1 MKKKLYLL
9 ILFVAPFMLSLKAQ
23 NQRSCNAAFTYTIN
37 QNMVSF
43 SPVDSFA
50 QQGEWIFGDGN
61 SSWGLYV
68 TNSYAASGTY
78 KVTHIVSDSAICS
91 DTSLQTITVNFT
103 ISCLVD
109 ITYSID
115 SGSLNS
121 PSFNNQYIFTAQPS
135 VIGSTVKNYSWTI
148 DSTISTDSTNNSF
161 RYKFLHLGTHHVCVQ
176 LQTYSGCVATKCID
190 IPVKNIDS
198 CTASYTYTVSPENPL
213 LVTFKPSP
221 DSSNY
226 KYQWY
231 FNGVEDT
238 ASHPVHLFSK
248 GVSEIYLVIS
258 KYDSAV
264 NVCSASAAGSISVGL
279 GPADTCSLN
288 FSYTINP
295 SMPNQVSFIAQ
306 GGQPLVSQD
315 WTIIA
320 LPDSTGITLQSNNP
334 VYNFTDTGYYLIKL
348 KAVTQAGCIDSVL
361 QEILIDSFP
370 RNATA
375 SNQSQLLNA
384 YPNPA
389 SNQVSININLPEN
402 TSVMVNI
409 FSVSGNIV
417 ATKKLEGFAGANI
430 ISMPVQNLQS
440 GIYYIEIKYGNE
452 TKRSRF
458 QKM

>member
-1 MKKKLYLL
+1 
-9 ILFVAPFMLSLKAQ
+9 MLSLQAQ
-23 NQRSCNAAFTYTIN
+23 NQSSCNAAFTYTIN

-50 QQGEWIFGDGN
+50 RLGEWIFGDGN
-61 SSWGLYV
+61 SYWGYYV
-68 TNSYAASGTY
+68 NYSYAAPGTY
-78 KVTHIVSDSAICS
+78 KVTHIVSDSLTCA
-91 DTSLQTITVNFT
+91 DTSVQMITVNFT
-103 ISCLVD
+103 ASCSVD
-109 ITYSID
+109 ISYFID

-121 PSFNNQYIFTAQPS
+121 TAFNNQYIFTAQAS
-135 VIGSTVKNYSWTI
+135 VIGSTIKSYTWSV
-148 DSTISTDSTNNSF
+148 DSTIGTDSTNNSF
-161 RYKFLHLGTHHVCVQ
+161 RYKFLHIGTHHVCVQ
-176 LQTYSGCVATKCID
+176 LQTNSGCMATKCVD
-190 IPVKNIDS
+190 VPVRNIDS

-238 ASHPVHLFSK
+238 TSHPVHLFSK
-248 GVSEIYLVIS
+248 GVSEIYLMVS

-264 NVCSASAAGSISVGL
+264 NVCSASTAGSISVGL

-288 FSYTINP
+288 FSYNINP
-295 SMPNQVSFIAQ
+295 SIPNQVSFIAQ
-306 GGQPLVSQD
+306 AGQPLISQE
-315 WTIIA
+315 WTIIT
-320 LPDSTGITLQSNNP
+320 LSDSTGITLQSNNP
-334 VYNFTDTGYYLIKL
+334 VYNFTDTGYYIIKL

-361 QEILIDSFP
+361 QEIAIDSLAK
-370 RNATA
+370 NATA
-375 SNQSQLLNA
+375 SNQSQSLNT

-389 SNQVSININLPEN
+389 SNQVSINISLPEN

-409 FSVSGNIV
+409 FSISGNIV